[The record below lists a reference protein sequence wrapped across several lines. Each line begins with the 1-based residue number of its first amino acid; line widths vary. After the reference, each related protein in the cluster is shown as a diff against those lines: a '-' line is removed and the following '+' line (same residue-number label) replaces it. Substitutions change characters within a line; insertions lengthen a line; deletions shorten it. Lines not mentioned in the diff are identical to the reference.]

1 MTSRAAHAS
10 PGGLRVLVAFA
21 LMPVI
26 NTLLAFVVFPTLRF
40 MRERAEFR
48 VVVGSDDGAYVIAV
62 LTGLV
67 AVIVTVAGAVPV
79 FYTLLKRGPIS
90 LKQTLLAGLA
100 LGNAP
105 FAVITLA
112 TIMFALMHVAAGT
125 ISDHLAPLPD
135 LIAANLALIAA
146 GSLLGVTSAAV
157 FWAVAILGTEM
168 STSTPA
174 GARG

>member
-1 MTSRAAHAS
+1 MTIRAAHAS
-10 PGGLRVLVAFA
+10 PGGGRLLLAFA
-21 LMPVI
+21 LMPAI
-26 NTLLAFVVFPTLRF
+26 STLLAFVVFPTLRF
-40 MRERAEFR
+40 VRERAEFQ
-48 VVVGSDDGAYVIAV
+48 VVVGTDHGSYVLAV

-79 FYTLLKRGPIS
+79 FYALLKRGPIS

-105 FAVITLA
+105 FVVITLA

-125 ISDHLAPLPD
+125 ISEHLAPLPD
-135 LIAANLALIAA
+135 LVAGNLALIAA

-157 FWAVAILGTEM
+157 FWAVAILGTDV
-168 STSTPA
+168 STSTPTET
-174 GARG
+174 RR